1 MAWRKQSKMIL
12 YHGSYT
18 KIEKPKILIQEKGRD
33 FGFGFYTTTIKE
45 QAERWAIR
53 SARLRSR
60 KTNEEEKAIVNVY
73 SFDESANIKLK
84 TKYFPNANLDWLEF
98 IIRCRSDLDYCHN
111 FDIVSGKIAN
121 DNVGE
126 TIEYV
131 LAGIMRKED
140 AVERLK
146 FAKINDQICFCS
158 EKALQ
163 FLNFKEEY
171 FVKSLYWSER

>member
-1 MAWRKQSKMIL
+1 MII
-12 YHGSYT
+12 YHGSYI
-18 KIEKPKILIQEKGRD
+18 KIEKPEIIIQEKGRD

-53 SARLRSR
+53 TARLLSR
-60 KTNEEEKAIVNVY
+60 QSGKNENAVINIY
-73 SFDESANIKLK
+73 DYDENSAKDLNIKS
-84 TKYFPNANLDWLEF
+84 FPNADLEWLELV
-98 IIRCRSDLDYCHN
+98 IKCRSDLKFSHG

-140 AVERLK
+140 AIERLK
-146 FAKINDQICFCS
+146 FEKINDQICFCT
-158 EKALQ
+158 EKSLKTIS
-163 FLNFKEEY
+163 FKESIIIKT
-171 FVKSLYWSER
+171 VNWSDS